1 MAGVVGHKVV
11 CQDFRQRAAD
21 TRKELKEVRREL
33 RSETE
38 SLEFWTKV
46 VNIGAMP
53 LLVALAG
60 IAIAIV
66 KRRRRAAR

>member
-1 MAGVVGHKVV
+1 
-11 CQDFRQRAAD
+11 
-21 TRKELKEVRREL
+21 LKDVRREL

-38 SLEFWTKV
+38 GLEFWTKV

-66 KRRRRAAR
+66 RRRRRAAR